1 MQNRV
6 VILQVAAAPHFIH
19 SWREALT
26 RANTGS
32 VCSSSTT
39 QSDGSSSPRTTH
51 HNSSLPMIATNS
63 LTEMLPQTH
72 SFHPF
77 QPLLKEKRQKN
88 FYLFFVSTQFSFQQI
103 SSLLSFTE
111 GLSCCPVSGVL
122 SAAHCLH
129 HQACL
134 WGHISL
140 WFLKHGTSQ
149 GPEHGLWKETGETG
163 QQVQTLTWRTQRYVM
178 TVSLL
183 LVQYW
188 SIFSLEHWK
197 KKTATIHLIQNL
209 SQNAEF
215 NCVWK
220 LTISFGKKNNK
231 SISLY
236 K

>member
-88 FYLFFVSTQFSFQQI
+88 FYLFFSRHSSVFS
-103 SSLLSFTE
+103 
-111 GLSCCPVSGVL
+111 
-122 SAAHCLH
+122 
-129 HQACL
+129 
-134 WGHISL
+134 
-140 WFLKHGTSQ
+140 
-149 GPEHGLWKETGETG
+149 
-163 QQVQTLTWRTQRYVM
+163 RYNPC
-178 TVSLL
+178 SLL
-183 LVQYW
+183 LKDCLVVQWVEYWVQLTVYTTRLVYEVIFHCGSLNTVHHKALSTDCEKKLGRLVSRSKLWPEGHNVMSWLSHYYW
-188 SIFSLEHWK
+188 SNIGQYSVLN
-197 KKTATIHLIQNL
+197 I
-209 SQNAEF
+209 
-215 NCVWK
+215 
-220 LTISFGKKNNK
+220 GKKNQ
-231 SISLY
+231 L
-236 K
+236 